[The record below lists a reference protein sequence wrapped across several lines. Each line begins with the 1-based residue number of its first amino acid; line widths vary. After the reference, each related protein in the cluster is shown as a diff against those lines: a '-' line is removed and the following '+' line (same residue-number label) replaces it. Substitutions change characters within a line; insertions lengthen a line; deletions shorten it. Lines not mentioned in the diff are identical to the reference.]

1 MSASGAKQTYAVIVG
16 LGRTGLSCARYLH
29 GRGWRLAVTDTRAKP
44 PEMARLAQLDPAI
57 PVSVGGLDA
66 RLLEGADCVV
76 ASPGVSLAEP
86 FFVEARRRGLEI
98 VGDIELFARAVDA
111 PVVGITGT
119 NGKSTVTTL
128 VGRMA
133 ERAGLRVRVGG
144 NLGEPALDLLSPPQ
158 SRDVQASG
166 SAASSALAQG
176 GLVRGAQS
184 AAAAARSGSAQGSSA
199 DVAPA
204 APTQLYVLELSS
216 FQLESTNSLDLKAAV
231 VLNVTPDH
239 LDRYDSVESYA
250 QAKARIFARCETAVI
265 NLDDPL
271 VVAMPRPGQKT
282 LSFSLRASI
291 GADYAVTTRDG
302 DWWLT
307 RRGEPLLAVSA
318 MKIKGLHNAANALAS
333 LALGD
338 ALGLPI
344 SAMLE
349 ELRTFAGLPH
359 RSQWVADVRGVT
371 YVNDSK
377 GTNVGATIAAVS
389 GMQGPLI
396 IIAGGDGKNQ
406 DFAELAAV
414 FRGKVRHTVLIGRD
428 AAAIAK
434 ALNGVCT
441 LETCVTL
448 EDAVR
453 AAAKA
458 AQPGDTVL
466 LSPACASLDMFRDY
480 THRGA
485 VFTQAV
491 KELAA

>member
-1 MSASGAKQTYAVIVG
+1 MNVTAAKQPYAVIVG
-16 LGRTGLSCARYLH
+16 LGRTGLSCARYL
-29 GRGWRLAVTDTRAKP
+29 RARNWRLAVTDTRRKP
-44 PEMARLAQLDPAI
+44 PEMAGLAALDPMI
-57 PVSVGGLDA
+57 PVRVGGLDA

-76 ASPGVSLAEP
+76 ASPGVSLEEP
-86 FFVEARRRGLEI
+86 FFVEARRRGIEI
-98 VGDIELFARAVDA
+98 AGDIELFARAADA

-144 NLGEPALDLLSPPQ
+144 NLGEPALDLLG
-158 SRDVQASG
+158 AG
-166 SAASSALAQG
+166 GAGAA
-176 GLVRGAQS
+176 
-184 AAAAARSGSAQGSSA
+184 
-199 DVAPA
+199 
-204 APTQLYVLELSS
+204 TQLYVLELSS
-216 FQLESTNSLDLKAAV
+216 FQLDATTSLGLKAAT
-231 VLNVTPDH
+231 VLNVSPDH
-239 LDRYDSVESYA
+239 LDRYPSVQAYADS
-250 QAKARIFARCETAVI
+250 KARIFARCDTAVI

-282 LSFSLRASI
+282 VSFSLRASI
-291 GADYAVTTRDG
+291 GADYAVATRDG
-302 DWWLT
+302 EWWLT
-307 RRGEPLLAVSA
+307 RRDEALLPVSA

-338 ALGLPI
+338 ALGLAMP
-344 SAMLE
+344 AMLE
-349 ELRTFAGLPH
+349 ELSTFTGLPH
-359 RSQWVADVRGVT
+359 RSQWVADVDGVT
-371 YVNDSK
+371 YINDSK

-389 GMQGPLI
+389 GMQGPLVM
-396 IIAGGDGKNQ
+396 IAGGDGKNQ
-406 DFAELAAV
+406 DFAVLADA

-428 AAAIAK
+428 AAAIAT
-434 ALNGVCT
+434 ALQGVCT
-441 LETCVTL
+441 LEMCTSL

>member
-1 MSASGAKQTYAVIVG
+1 
-16 LGRTGLSCARYLH
+16 
-29 GRGWRLAVTDTRAKP
+29 
-44 PEMARLAQLDPAI
+44 
-57 PVSVGGLDA
+57 
-66 RLLEGADCVV
+66 
-76 ASPGVSLAEP
+76 VSLEEP
-86 FFVEARRRGLEI
+86 FFVEARHRGIEI
-98 VGDIELFARAVDA
+98 VGDIELFARAADA

-133 ERAGLRVRVGG
+133 ARAGLRVRVGG
-144 NLGEPALDLLSPPQ
+144 NLGEPALDLLGESVGTGAAPLI
-158 SRDVQASG
+158 
-166 SAASSALAQG
+166 SAPGTAHVAQPSSA
-176 GLVRGAQS
+176 
-184 AAAAARSGSAQGSSA
+184 
-199 DVAPA
+199 
-204 APTQLYVLELSS
+204 TQLYVLELSS
-216 FQLESTNSLDLKAAV
+216 FQLDATTSLDLKAAT
-231 VLNVTPDH
+231 VLNVSPDH
-239 LDRYDSVESYA
+239 LDRYASVQAYADS
-250 QAKARIFARCETAVI
+250 KARIFARCETAVI

-282 LSFSLRASI
+282 VSFSLRASI
-291 GADYAVTTRDG
+291 GADYAVATRDG
-302 DWWLT
+302 EWWLT
-307 RRGEPLLAVSA
+307 RRDEALLPVSA

-338 ALGLPI
+338 ALGLAMP
-344 SAMLE
+344 AMLE
-349 ELRTFAGLPH
+349 ELSTFTGLPH
-359 RSQWVADVRGVT
+359 RSQWVADVDGVT
-371 YVNDSK
+371 YINDSK

-389 GMQGPLI
+389 GMQGPLVM
-396 IIAGGDGKNQ
+396 IAGGDGKNQ
-406 DFAELAAV
+406 DFAVLADA

-428 AAAIAK
+428 AAAVAA
-434 ALNGVCT
+434 ALKGVCT
-441 LETCVTL
+441 LEMCTSL